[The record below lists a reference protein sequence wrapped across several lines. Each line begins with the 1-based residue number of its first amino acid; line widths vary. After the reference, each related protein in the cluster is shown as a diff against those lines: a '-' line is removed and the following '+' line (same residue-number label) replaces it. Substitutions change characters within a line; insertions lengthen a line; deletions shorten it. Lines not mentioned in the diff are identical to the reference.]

1 MISISVLDEA
11 VGGQVTLRVAGD
23 VDADGAAR
31 LYEALAAPDTAASAV
46 ALDLAGVRS
55 LSASGVSVLLA
66 ARAVLWYRQIPL
78 RVTGR
83 NEMVDAVLEGIGG
96 VDRLAVYLA
105 SGPRPVA
112 GVPRSV
118 RIRSAIVSLRTWL
131 GGSVFGCR
139 QMDAHRL
146 DG

>member
-23 VDADGAAR
+23 VDVDGAAR

-96 VDRLAVYLA
+96 VDRLAVSRRPDLA
-105 SGPRPVA
+105 RWLEC
-112 GVPRSV
+112 RSV